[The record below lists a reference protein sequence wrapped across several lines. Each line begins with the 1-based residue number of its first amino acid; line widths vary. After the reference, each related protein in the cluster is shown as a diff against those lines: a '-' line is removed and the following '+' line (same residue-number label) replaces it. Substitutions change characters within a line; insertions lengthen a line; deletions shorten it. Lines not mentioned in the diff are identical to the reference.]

1 MGKRN
6 SKAGSLES
14 SDLLVVIEE
23 KEAGQELEIVMN
35 SIVEKQYGDR
45 IIEIAHEI
53 AALKGMDNVLIL
65 IQDRGA
71 LDYAIRARI
80 ETAIERFERGV

>member
-1 MGKRN
+1 MENRQAR
-6 SKAGSLES
+6 AGSLES

-23 KEAGQELEIVMN
+23 KDPGEGLEIVLS
-35 SIVEKQYGDR
+35 SIVEKQYGDKIR
-45 IIEIAHEI
+45 QVAEDTLK
-53 AALKGMDNVLIL
+53 ALGLSDVKLM

-80 ETAIERFERGV
+80 ETAAGRLGKEA

>member
-1 MGKRN
+1 MEKRN
-6 SKAGSLES
+6 AKAGSLES
-14 SDLLVVIEE
+14 SDLLVVIDE
-23 KEAGQELEIVMN
+23 KKPGEELEIVMH

-45 IIEIAHEI
+45 IVEIAYEI
-53 AALKGMDNVLIL
+53 AALKGMDNVRIL

-80 ETAIERFERGV
+80 ETAIERFKKEV

>member
-1 MGKRN
+1 MGKKN
-6 SKAGSLES
+6 AKAGSLES

-23 KEAGQELEIVMN
+23 KEAGEKLEIVMN

-53 AALKGMDNVLIL
+53 AALKGMDNVRIL

-80 ETAIERFERGV
+80 ETAIERYERGV

>member
-23 KEAGQELEIVMN
+23 KELGEELEIVMN
-35 SIVEKQYGDR
+35 SIVEKQYGDK
-45 IIEIAHEI
+45 IVGIAHEI
-53 AALKGMDNVLIL
+53 ATLKGIGNVRIL

-80 ETAIERFERGV
+80 ETAIERFERGI

>member
-1 MGKRN
+1 MEKRN
-6 SKAGSLES
+6 AKAGSLES

-23 KEAGQELEIVMN
+23 NKPGEELEIVMH

-45 IIEIAHEI
+45 IVQIAHEI
-53 AALKGMDNVLIL
+53 ATQKGLANVRIL

-80 ETAIERFERGV
+80 ETAMERFERGL

>member
-23 KEAGQELEIVMN
+23 KELGEELEIVMN
-35 SIVEKQYGDR
+35 SMWKSNM
-45 IIEIAHEI
+45 EIKLLESLMKLQH
-53 AALKGMDNVLIL
+53 
-65 IQDRGA
+65 
-71 LDYAIRARI
+71 
-80 ETAIERFERGV
+80 

>member
-1 MGKRN
+1 MEKRRA
-6 SKAGSLES
+6 SAGSLES

-23 KEAGQELEIVMN
+23 KEAGEGLEIVMS
-35 SIVEKQYGDR
+35 SIVEKQYGDK
-45 IIEIAHEI
+45 IFKIAKEIAQQKKLND
-53 AALKGMDNVLIL
+53 ARML